1 MSIDSDTRLLLV
13 VPGDAM
19 ERHLFR
25 PFDSV
30 TKPHL
35 LHKGAERLLGL
46 GVAFLNRSQ
55 TTTCLRRK
63 LCGM

>member
-30 TKPHL
+30 MKPHL
-35 LHKGAERLLGL
+35 LDQGAEWLLDSSISDL
-46 GVAFLNRSQ
+46 
-55 TTTCLRRK
+55 
-63 LCGM
+63 

>member
-1 MSIDSDTRLLLV
+1 MSTDCDTRLLLV

-25 PFDSV
+25 QFDSV
-30 TKPHL
+30 TEPHL
-35 LHKGAERLLGL
+35 LDQGAEWLLDLSG
-46 GVAFLNRSQ
+46 AFLNRSQ
-55 TTTCLRRK
+55 TATCLRRR

>member
-1 MSIDSDTRLLLV
+1 MSTDCDTRLLLV

-25 PFDSV
+25 QFDSV

-35 LHKGAERLLGL
+35 LDQGL
-46 GVAFLNRSQ
+46 NG
-55 TTTCLRRK
+55 C
-63 LCGM
+63 